1 MIRRRARPLP
11 AAADA
16 TRTQHHRCEHARN
29 FRDRED
35 PDLET
40 PRYMYLTFSPSAFDF
55 IHSSSPHL
63 LNSTHSHYYC
73 TMAEQ
78 TGAKPSGG
86 AAGAAQPAPEAPGLI
101 QCCCACACC
110 LLCTRKSESL
120 EFKHSKHIFC
130 LGDDLLI
137 IPRGIFFLWKVE
149 FMSIIEL
156 VLTTSISPFP
166 SIFFRHIL

>member
-1 MIRRRARPLP
+1 MKPTKIDPRFDPRFLALRPTRSARL
-11 AAADA
+11 
-16 TRTQHHRCEHARN
+16 AR
-29 FRDRED
+29 
-35 PDLET
+35 
-40 PRYMYLTFSPSAFDF
+40 
-55 IHSSSPHL
+55 SSLLASHL

-120 EFKHSKHIFC
+120 EFKHIFC